1 MKLIFYNICALINPN
16 NPLLVKRIVKSL
28 FFTGLCMSL
37 VIPSISQVRIPGAN
51 PLSTDMK
58 KVIRD
63 YPHHFAS
70 LQGAVIEENPQSIDY
85 ACNFEVSGAET
96 SSITR
101 YSSKAND
108 VFSWQALMLTT
119 DDFDTAKK
127 KFRSLFN
134 SLNNLSVKM
143 DYGDT
148 FYLTG
153 KYDTPVEEKKFTSVI
168 LTFEKADRI
177 TQKMKLEISLQYELL
192 EWKVRVL
199 IYEKDREDE
208 ERGETVE

>member
-1 MKLIFYNICALINPN
+1 MKLIFYNICELINPN

-28 FFTGLCMSL
+28 FFTGLSFAL
-37 VIPSISQVRIPGAN
+37 ANPSMSQVRIPGAN

-70 LQGAVIEENPQSIDY
+70 LQGAVMEENPQSVNY
-85 ACNFEVSGAET
+85 ACNFQVDGAES

-119 DDFDTAKK
+119 EDFEAAKK
-127 KFRSLFN
+127 KFRALFN
-134 SLNNLSVKM
+134 SLNNLTVKM
-143 DYGDT
+143 DYGET

-153 KYDTPVEEKKFTSVI
+153 KYVTPVEEKKFTSVI

-177 TQKMKLEISLQYELL
+177 TQKMKLEISMHYEML
-192 EWKVRVL
+192 EWKIRVL
-199 IYEKDREDE
+199 IYERDREDE
-208 ERGETVE
+208 ERGETIE

>member
-28 FFTGLCMSL
+28 FFTGLSFAL
-37 VIPSISQVRIPGAN
+37 VFPATSQVRFPGTS
-51 PLSTDMK
+51 PLSSDMK

-70 LQGAVIEENPQSIDY
+70 LQGAVIEENPQSVNY
-85 ACNFEVSGAET
+85 ACNFQVDGAES

-101 YSSKAND
+101 YSSKDND

-119 DDFDTAKK
+119 EDFETARK

-153 KYDTPVEEKKFTSVI
+153 KYDSPVEEKKFTSVI

-177 TQKMKLEISLQYELL
+177 IQKMKLEISLQYEML

-199 IYEKDREDE
+199 IYEKDREDDE
-208 ERGETVE
+208 QGETIE

>member
-28 FFTGLCMSL
+28 FIAGLCIVLS
-37 VIPSISQVRIPGAN
+37 VPSISQVRFPGAN

-70 LQGAVIEENPQSIDY
+70 MQGSVLEENPQSINY
-85 ACNFEVSGAET
+85 ACNFQVDGAES

-101 YSSKAND
+101 YSSKDND
-108 VFSWQALMLTT
+108 VFSWQALMLSTE
-119 DDFDTAKK
+119 DFDTAKK
-127 KFRSLFN
+127 KFRALFN
-134 SLNNLSVKM
+134 SLNNLAVKM

-153 KYDTPVEEKKFTSVI
+153 KYESPVEEKNFASVI

-177 TQKMKLEISLQYELL
+177 TQKMKLEISMQYELL
-192 EWKVRVL
+192 EWKIRVL

-208 ERGETVE
+208 ERGETIE

>member
-28 FFTGLCMSL
+28 FFTGLSIAL
-37 VIPSISQVRIPGAN
+37 VSSASSQVRFPGAN
-51 PLSTDMK
+51 PLSSDMK
-58 KVIRD
+58 KVIRE

-70 LQGAVIEENPQSIDY
+70 LQGAVIEENPQSINY
-85 ACNFEVSGAET
+85 VCNFKVNGAES

-101 YSSKAND
+101 YSSKGND

-119 DDFDTAKK
+119 EDFETAKK
-127 KFRSLFN
+127 KFRSIYN
-134 SLNNLSVKM
+134 ALNNLAVKM

-153 KYDTPVEEKKFTSVI
+153 KYDSPEEEKKFASVV

-177 TQKMKLEISLQYELL
+177 IQKMKLEISLQYEML

-199 IYEKDREDE
+199 IYEKDREDDE
-208 ERGETVE
+208 QGETIE

>member
-1 MKLIFYNICALINPN
+1 MNLIFYNICALINPN

-28 FFTGLCMSL
+28 FFSGLFIALS
-37 VIPSISQVRIPGAN
+37 IPSISQVRIPGADPVSN
-51 PLSTDMK
+51 DLK
-58 KVIRD
+58 KVIRE

-70 LQGAVIEENPQSIDY
+70 IQGDILEENPQSVSY
-85 ACNFEVSGAET
+85 ACKIEVKGAES

-119 DDFDTAKK
+119 EDFDQARK
-127 KFRSLFN
+127 KFRSLFA
-134 SLNNLSVKM
+134 SLNNLAVKM

-148 FYLTG
+148 FYLNG
-153 KYDTPVEEKKFTSVI
+153 KYENPTEEMKFASVVM
-168 LTFEKADRI
+168 TFQKADRI
-177 TQKMKLEISLQYELL
+177 TQKMKLEISMQYEML

-199 IYEKDREDE
+199 IYEKEREDNE
-208 ERGETVE
+208 QGETVE

>member
-28 FFTGLCMSL
+28 FFTGFSIAL
-37 VIPSISQVRIPGAN
+37 VFPAISQVRFPGTN
-51 PLSTDMK
+51 LLSSDMK

-70 LQGAVIEENPQSIDY
+70 LQGAVIEENPQSINY
-85 ACNFEVSGAET
+85 SCNFQVDGSES

-101 YSSKAND
+101 YSSKDND

-119 DDFDTAKK
+119 EDFETAKK

-153 KYDTPVEEKKFTSVI
+153 KYDSPVEEKKFTSVI

-177 TQKMKLEISLQYELL
+177 TRKMKLEISMQYEML

-199 IYEKDREDE
+199 IYEKDREDDE
-208 ERGETVE
+208 QGETIE